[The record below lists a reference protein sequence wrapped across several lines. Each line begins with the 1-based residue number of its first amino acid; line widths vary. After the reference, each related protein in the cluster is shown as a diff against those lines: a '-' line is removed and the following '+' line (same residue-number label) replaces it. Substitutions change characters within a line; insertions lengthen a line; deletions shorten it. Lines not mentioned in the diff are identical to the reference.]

1 MDLIIFSCSPR
12 PKNKSNT
19 AVIVE
24 SFKNGFLSDGRLNV
38 DIYYLY
44 EHNEWDNFRKIF
56 KENTDIIFALPLF
69 VECIPG
75 LLMEFIESLEP
86 KNSKEIVTKISFILQ
101 GGFEEACQLRT
112 CEKYLEKLPSYLNC
126 KYNGTLIKGGMF
138 ALSIVSDNSRNKM
151 LQPFFNMGERYAKDR
166 TFEKTIVTKFAA
178 PEKYSKLL
186 CFIAIILKP
195 ISKIAWIF
203 LSRKLDANGKLDARP
218 YEI

>member
-12 PKNKSNT
+12 PKDKSNT
-19 AVIVE
+19 AVIVK
-24 SFKNGFLSDGRLNV
+24 SFKNGFLSKEKLNV
-38 DIYYLY
+38 GVYYLY
-44 EHNEWDNFRKIF
+44 ERNEWDNFRKIF
-56 KENTDIIFALPLF
+56 KENTDIIFAMPLF

-86 KNSKEIVTKISFILQ
+86 KNTKEIATKISFILQ

-138 ALSIVSDNSRNKM
+138 ALSIISDSSRKKI
-151 LQPFFNMGERYAKDR
+151 LQPFFDMGERYAKDR

-178 PEKYSKLL
+178 PEKYSKLFCL
-186 CFIAIILKP
+186 IAIILKP
-195 ISKIAWIF
+195 ISNIAWAF
-203 LSRKLDANGKLDARP
+203 SSRKLAVNGKLNAHP